1 MISNRIKQLIKK
13 VLLSLTLVFVFS
25 TGILSINTY
34 ARENISPYQ
43 ISKSSIV
50 YQQKEAKGKILIYNS
65 HEIEEYSDSYSVVD
79 ASYNLKSKLEKL
91 GYDVTVLEGDFSKN
105 DYNNAY
111 FNSRKALEELEL
123 DNYNIIIDLHRN
135 AIEGKDTAI
144 IDGKEFVKIM
154 PVLDQSSP
162 NYEQVKELSVG
173 IMNEVKHYGDIA
185 KNDYEFEYTYNT
197 HFNQDLG
204 KNILLE
210 IGNQNNSKW
219 EVQRTLTYLANG
231 IDKFLGGE

>member
-1 MISNRIKQLIKK
+1 MISKRVKQLIKK
-13 VLLSLTLVFVFS
+13 VILSLVLVFTLFTS
-25 TGILSINTY
+25 AITINTY
-34 ARENISPYQ
+34 AGKNISPYQ
-43 ISKSSIV
+43 VSKNSIV
-50 YQQKEAKGKILIYNS
+50 YQQKEIKGRILIYNS
-65 HEIEEYSDSYSVVD
+65 HEIEEYSDGYTVVD

-123 DNYNIIIDLHRN
+123 SSYNIIIDLHRN
-135 AIEGKDTAI
+135 AIEGKDTAL

-162 NYEQVKELSVG
+162 NYNEAKELSVG
-173 IMNEVKHYGDIA
+173 IMNEVKYYGDIA

-210 IGNQNNSKW
+210 IGNQNNNKW
-219 EVQRTLTYLANG
+219 EVQRTLTYLANS

>member
-1 MISNRIKQLIKK
+1 MISKRIKQLIKK
-13 VLLSLTLVFVFS
+13 VLLSLVLVFTLFIS
-25 TGILSINTY
+25 NITINTY
-34 ARENISPYQ
+34 AEKNINPYQ
-43 ISKSSIV
+43 LNNNSIV
-50 YQQKEAKGKILIYNS
+50 YQQKETKGRILIYNS
-65 HEIEEYSDSYSVVD
+65 HEIEEYSDGYTVVD

-123 DNYNIIIDLHRN
+123 NNYDIVIDLHRN
-135 AIEGKDTAI
+135 AIEGRDTAT

-162 NYEQVKELSVG
+162 NYEEAKELSVG
-173 IMNEVKHYGDIA
+173 IMNEVKNYGDIA
-185 KNDYEFEYTYNT
+185 KKDYEFEYTYNT

-219 EVQRTLTYLANG
+219 EVQRTLTYLANS

>member
-1 MISNRIKQLIKK
+1 MISKRIKQLIKK
-13 VLLSLTLVFVFS
+13 VLLSLTLVFVIS
-25 TGILSINTY
+25 TSLCSINTY
-34 ARENISPYQ
+34 AGKNISPYQ
-43 ISKSSIV
+43 LNNNSIV
-50 YQQKEAKGKILIYNS
+50 YQQKETKGRILIYNS
-65 HEIEEYSDSYSVVD
+65 HEIEEYSDGYTVVD

-91 GYDVTVLEGDFSKN
+91 GYDVTVLEGDFSKY

-111 FNSRKALEELEL
+111 FNSRKALEKL
-123 DNYNIIIDLHRN
+123 DLDDYNIVIDLHRN
-135 AIEGKDTAI
+135 AIEGEDTTT

-162 NYEQVKELSVG
+162 NYKEAKELSVG
-173 IMNEVKHYGDIA
+173 IMNEVKYYGDIT
-185 KNDYEFEYTYNT
+185 KNDYEFEYTYNA

-210 IGNQNNSKW
+210 VGNQNNSKW
-219 EVQRTLTYLANG
+219 EVQRTLTYLANS

>member
-1 MISNRIKQLIKK
+1 MISKRVKQLIKK
-13 VLLSLTLVFVFS
+13 VILSLVLVFTLFTS
-25 TGILSINTY
+25 AITINTY
-34 ARENISPYQ
+34 AGKNISPYQ
-43 ISKSSIV
+43 VSKNSIV
-50 YQQKEAKGKILIYNS
+50 YQQKEIKGRILIYNS
-65 HEIEEYSDSYSVVD
+65 HEIEEYSDGYTVVD

-123 DNYNIIIDLHRN
+123 SSYNIIIDLHRN
-135 AIEGKDTAI
+135 AIEGKDTAL
-144 IDGKEFVKIM
+144 IDGKDFVKIM

-162 NYEQVKELSVG
+162 NYNEAKELSVG
-173 IMNEVKHYGDIA
+173 IMNEVKYYGDIA
-185 KNDYEFEYTYNT
+185 KNDYEFEYTYNA

-210 IGNQNNSKW
+210 IGNQNNNKW